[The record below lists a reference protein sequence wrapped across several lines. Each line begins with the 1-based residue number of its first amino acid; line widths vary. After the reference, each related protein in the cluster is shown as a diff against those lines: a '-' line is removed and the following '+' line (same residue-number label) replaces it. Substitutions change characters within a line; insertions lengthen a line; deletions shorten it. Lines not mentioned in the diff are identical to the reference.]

1 MAELLLDSKIRFW
14 VFLPLMAIT
23 FLVGI
28 IKHYLLVFMS
38 NDKTVDK
45 QQIID
50 SQALIRSKLL
60 RENGRFIP
68 KESFQMR
75 KNYFCNEESG
85 FFVVQSKR
93 QTQVKMPMN
102 DPKQM
107 ADMVKGNF
115 LHMIPMVVIGGWINW
130 AYAGFLCTKVP
141 FPLTFRFKP
150 MLQKD
155 VGLISLDASWVSSA
169 SWYIINLFGLRSMYT
184 LVLGE
189 NNAADQTK
197 AMQDQM
203 SGAAMSAPDDITKAF
218 KAEGDSL
225 SATFHNWALKGIEQ
239 NFVEDIME

>member
-14 VFLPLMAIT
+14 VFLPIMAIT

-28 IKHYLLVFMS
+28 IKHYLFILVTNEKS
-38 NDKTVDK
+38 VDR
-45 QQIID
+45 QQIAD
-50 SQALIRSKLL
+50 SQALIRSRYL

-68 KESFQMR
+68 RDGFMMR
-75 KNYFCNEESG
+75 KSYYINESNG
-85 FFVVQSKR
+85 FFVSQKR
-93 QTQVKMPMN
+93 APTVKNPMS
-102 DPKQM
+102 DPKVM
-107 ADMVKGNF
+107 ADMLKGNF
-115 LHMIPMVVIGGWINW
+115 LNMIPMVVIGGWINW

-155 VGLISLDASWVSSA
+155 VNLVTLDASWVSSA

-197 AMQDQM
+197 MMQDQM
-203 SGAAMSAPDDITKAF
+203 SGAALSMPDDLNKAF

-225 SATFHNWALKGIEQ
+225 KVTEHVWLIKDIEQ
-239 NFVEDIME
+239 KLF